1 MIIYLLL
8 LLYSLFLIGLSYF
21 YGRQATQEEYLLS
34 GRNRPTLHILASKFA
49 GAVGIST
56 FITYTG
62 YAYKF
67 SAAGVIPLILGASV
81 GYIGFALWAAPKI
94 KRFSLGQQFYTQGD
108 LVRFITINENSRLL
122 TNSLTIVV
130 QFFWV
135 LLALVGGAKIIAYF
149 DVLFLSYEVALL
161 ATAVVLLCY
170 LLLSGFK
177 AVILTDVVQTVII
190 LVFLAFLVTMVIWN
204 DDVVVGELLQTRPP
218 EQVGLGNI
226 LGLLLYGGLSVFG
239 LADRYQLCYA
249 AKNEDTAKRGMA
261 LAVLPVLVVVF
272 LLLIVGLSAL
282 AQTATLDPDEAFLY
296 AMEEFLSPTWYPVL
310 LLLFFAGLMSSADT
324 NIFAVASHA
333 AFLAPNKDKVKT
345 TKFFTALVIV
355 VATVIAYFWR
365 SIIDISVIGAALR
378 VTLAIPMM
386 YIISR
391 GNNTGRFMTAT
402 VLGVLALI
410 GGWIVFG
417 AEPIIILLVIVAG
430 MLGMLYKSKKDEQ
443 YWS

>member
-1 MIIYLLL
+1 MMMYLLF

-21 YGRQATQEEYLLS
+21 YGRQASQEEYLLS

-49 GAVGIST
+49 GAVGVST
-56 FITYTG
+56 FITYTS

-67 SAAGVIPLILGASV
+67 SAMGVVPLILGASV

-108 LVRFITINENSRLL
+108 LVKFITINENSKLL
-122 TNSLTIVV
+122 TNVLTIGV

-135 LLALVGGAKIIAYF
+135 ILALVGGAKIIAYF
-149 DVLFLSYEVALL
+149 EVLSYEMALL
-161 ATAVVLLCY
+161 STSLVLLCY

-190 LVFLAFLVTMVIWN
+190 LSFLFFLVIMVLWN
-204 DDVVVGELLQTRPP
+204 EPVEIASLLQTPP
-218 EQVGLGNI
+218 LQQVSIGNI
-226 LGLLLYGGLSVFG
+226 VGLLLYGGLSVFG

-249 AKNEDTAKRGMA
+249 AKDEEAARRGMA

-272 LLLIVGLSAL
+272 LLLMIGLSAL
-282 AQTATLDPDEAFLY
+282 AQNTSLEPDIAFLY
-296 AMEEFLSPTWYPVL
+296 AMEQFLAPFWYPVL

-333 AFLAPNKDKVKT
+333 AFLSATPDKVKT
-345 TKFFTALVIV
+345 TKQLTALVII
-355 VATVIAYFWR
+355 VATLIAYFWR
-365 SIIDISVIGAALR
+365 DIVDISIIGAALR
-378 VTLAIPMM
+378 VTLAIPMI

-402 VLGVLALI
+402 LLGVLALVV
-410 GGWIVFG
+410 GWIFLG
-417 AEPIIILLVIVAG
+417 AEPVLIPLIIIAG
-430 MLGMLYKSKKDEQ
+430 MLGMLYKSKNDEL

>member
-1 MIIYLLL
+1 MMMYLLF

-21 YGRQATQEEYLLS
+21 YGRQASQEEYLLS

-49 GAVGIST
+49 GAVGVST
-56 FITYTG
+56 FITYTS

-67 SAAGVIPLILGASV
+67 SAMGVIPLILGASV

-108 LVRFITINENSRLL
+108 LVKFITINENSRLL
-122 TNSLTIVV
+122 TNVLTIAV

-135 LLALVGGAKIIAYF
+135 ILALVGGAKIIAYF
-149 DVLFLSYEVALL
+149 EVLSYEIALL
-161 ATAVVLLCY
+161 STSLVLLCY

-190 LVFLAFLVTMVIWN
+190 LSFLFFLVIMVLWN
-204 DDVVVGELLQTRPP
+204 EPVEIASLLQTPP
-218 EQVGLGNI
+218 PQQVSVGNI
-226 LGLLLYGGLSVFG
+226 IGLLLYGGLSVFG

-249 AKNEDTAKRGMA
+249 AKDEEAARRGMA

-272 LLLIVGLSAL
+272 LLLMVGLSAL
-282 AQTATLDPDEAFLY
+282 AQNTSLDPDIAFLY
-296 AMEEFLSPTWYPVL
+296 AMEQFLAPFWYPVL

-333 AFLAPNKDKVKT
+333 AFLSAAPNKVKA
-345 TKFFTALVIV
+345 TKQLTALVIV
-355 VATVIAYFWR
+355 VATLIAYFWR
-365 SIIDISVIGAALR
+365 DIVDISIIGAALR
-378 VTLAIPMM
+378 VTLAIPMI

-402 VLGVLALI
+402 LLGVLALVV
-410 GGWIVFG
+410 GWLFLG
-417 AEPIIILLVIVAG
+417 AEPILIPLIILAG
-430 MLGMLYKSKKDEQ
+430 MLGMLYKSKNDEL

>member
-1 MIIYLLL
+1 MYLLFI
-8 LLYSLFLIGLSYF
+8 LYSLFLIGLSYF

-49 GAVGIST
+49 GAVGVST
-56 FITYTG
+56 FITYTS

-67 SAAGVIPLILGASV
+67 SALGVIPLILGASV
-81 GYIGFALWAAPKI
+81 GYLGFAYWAAPKI

-122 TNSLTIVV
+122 TNTLTIGV

-149 DVLFLSYEVALL
+149 NVLSYETALL
-161 ATAVVLLCY
+161 STTLVLLCY

-190 LVFLAFLVTMVIWN
+190 LVFLAFLVLMVLWN
-204 DDVVVGELLQTRPP
+204 RQVIVSELLLTAPP
-218 EQVGLGNI
+218 QQVGLGNI
-226 LGLLLYGGLSVFG
+226 MGLLLYGGLSVFG

-249 AKNEDTAKRGMA
+249 AKDEDAAKRGMA
-261 LAVLPVLVVVF
+261 LAVVPVFVVIF

-282 AQTATLDPDEAFLY
+282 EQTATLDPDEAFLY
-296 AMEEFLSPTWYPVL
+296 AMEQFLTPLWYPVL

-324 NIFAVASHA
+324 NIFAIASHA
-333 AFLAPNKDKVKT
+333 AFLSPTKDKVKA
-345 TKFFTALVIV
+345 TKQFTVLVIMA
-355 VATVIAYFWR
+355 ATLIAYFWR
-365 SIIDISVIGAALR
+365 SIVDISVIGAALR
-378 VTLAIPMM
+378 VTLAIPMI

-391 GNNTGRFMTAT
+391 GNNTGRFMTST
-402 VLGVLALI
+402 FLSVLAFL
-410 GGWIVFG
+410 GGWISFG
-417 AEPIIILLVIVAG
+417 AEPIIILFIILAG
-430 MLGMLYKSKKDEQ
+430 LLGMLYKSKNDERF
-443 YWS
+443 WS

>member
-1 MIIYLLL
+1 MLLYLLF

-21 YGRQATQEEYLLS
+21 YGRQASQEEYLLS

-49 GAVGIST
+49 GAVGVST
-56 FITYTG
+56 FITYTS

-67 SAAGVIPLILGASV
+67 SAMGVVPLILGASV

-108 LVRFITINENSRLL
+108 LVKFITINENARLL
-122 TNSLTIVV
+122 TNVLTIVV

-135 LLALVGGAKIIAYF
+135 ILALVGGAKIIAYF
-149 DVLFLSYEVALL
+149 EVLSYEVALL
-161 ATAVVLLCY
+161 STAVVLLCY

-190 LVFLAFLVTMVIWN
+190 LSFLFFLVFLVIWN
-204 DDVVVGELLQTRPP
+204 EQVEVASLLQTPPP
-218 EQVGLGNI
+218 EQVSVGNI
-226 LGLLLYGGLSVFG
+226 VGLLLYGGLSVFG

-249 AKNEDTAKRGMA
+249 AKNEATARRGMA

-282 AQTATLDPDEAFLY
+282 AQTTTLDPDLAFLY
-296 AMEEFLSPTWYPVL
+296 AMEQFLAPFWYPVL

-333 AFLAPNKDKVKT
+333 AFLSSSSDKVKA
-345 TKFFTALVIV
+345 TKQLTAVVIV
-355 VATVIAYFWR
+355 VATLIAYFWR
-365 SIIDISVIGAALR
+365 EIVDISIIGAALR
-378 VTLAIPMM
+378 VTLAIPMI

-402 VLGVLALI
+402 LLGVAALLI
-410 GGWIVFG
+410 GWIFLG
-417 AEPIIILLVIVAG
+417 AEPILILLIILAG
-430 MLGMLYKSKKDEQ
+430 MLGMLYKSKNDEL
-443 YWS
+443 YWP

>member
-1 MIIYLLL
+1 MLMYLLFV
-8 LLYSLFLIGLSYF
+8 LYSLFLIGLSYF
-21 YGRQATQEEYLLS
+21 YGRQATPEEYLLS

-49 GAVGIST
+49 GAVGVST
-56 FITYTG
+56 FITYTS

-67 SAAGVIPLILGASV
+67 SALGVVPLILGATV
-81 GYIGFALWAAPKI
+81 GYWGFAFWAAPKI
-94 KRFSLGQQFYTQGD
+94 KRFSFGQQFYTQGD
-108 LVRFITINENSRLL
+108 LVRFITINENSRRL
-122 TNSLTIVV
+122 TNILTIGV

-135 LLALVGGAKIIAYF
+135 TLALVGGAKTIAYF
-149 DVLFLSYEVALL
+149 NVLSYEVALL
-161 ATAVVLLCY
+161 STAIVLLFY

-190 LVFLAFLVTMVIWN
+190 LAFLAFLVFVILWN
-204 DDVVVGELLQTRPP
+204 ENVIVGELLQTRPP
-218 EQVGLGNI
+218 QEVGWGNI
-226 LGLLLYGGLSVFG
+226 IGLLLYGGLSVFG

-249 AKNEDTAKRGMA
+249 AKDEETAKRGMA
-261 LAVLPVLVVVF
+261 FAVLPVLLVVF
-272 LLLIVGLSAL
+272 LLLLVGLSAL
-282 AQTATLDPDEAFLY
+282 AQTTTLNPDEAFLY
-296 AMEEFLSPTWYPVL
+296 AMEQFLSPLWYPLL

-333 AFLAPNKDKVKT
+333 AFLSPAQDKVKA
-345 TKFFTALVIV
+345 TKQFTALVILI
-355 VATVIAYFWR
+355 ATLIAYFWR

-402 VLGVLALI
+402 LLGVLALI
-410 GGWIVFG
+410 GGWVILG
-417 AEPIIILLVIVAG
+417 AEPVIIVLILLAG
-430 MLGMLYKSKKDEQ
+430 MLGMLYKSKNDER